1 MNKLVKIALTGLTA
15 VSLTVSAAAQ
25 AATRSASAVPTA
37 RSIVSKAKVARTAAA
52 ETEASSA
59 LNPIGWLL
67 ILLAGG
73 AAAYGVAKAVD
84 GDSPGD

>member
-15 VSLTVSAAAQ
+15 ASLTVSAAAQ

-37 RSIVSKAKVARTAAA
+37 RAALSKAKVARTTAA
-52 ETEASSA
+52 ETEATSA
-59 LNPIGWLL
+59 LNPIGFVL

-73 AAAYGVAKAVD
+73 AAAFGIAKAVD
-84 GDSPGD
+84 GDSPD